1 MNCACGGGL
10 ATSSEPA
17 SQPQNPHLDVSG
29 HWIASTKTPSL
40 QMLWNAYLA
49 ELQQKNERCCDELPH
64 ATTTFE
70 TTIHQLPPASK
81 TLAFLRLFA
90 CSTSTILCTAS

>member
-1 MNCACGGGL
+1 MRVGTGSLLTTTAY
-10 ATSSEPA
+10 
-17 SQPQNPHLDVSG
+17 
-29 HWIASTKTPSL
+29 L

-49 ELQQKNERCCDELPH
+49 ELQQKNERCCDELPR
-64 ATTTFE
+64 ATNTFE
-70 TTIHQLPPASK
+70 TTIPCFLPEPQ

>member
-1 MNCACGGGL
+1 MRVGTG
-10 ATSSEPA
+10 
-17 SQPQNPHLDVSG
+17 
-29 HWIASTKTPSL
+29 SL
-40 QMLWNAYLA
+40 LTTTAYFQMLWNAYLA

-70 TTIHQLPPASK
+70 TTIHELPPESE
-81 TLAFLRLFA
+81 TPAFLRLFA